1 MTKYTHIVIHR
12 IMGENGKPTDHLDYC
27 VDINHAM
34 GIAQQL
40 MSIGAQ
46 GVAIAELKEPTTNKG
61 NN

>member
-1 MTKYTHIVIHR
+1 
-12 IMGENGKPTDHLDYC
+12 MGENGKPTDHLDYC